1 LDSGFDKIRRNNCT
15 LFINKNFRND
25 NFEQALL
32 AGEKTL
38 QERYQLTPVFSSDT
52 SRVHKFT
59 VRFGGV
65 DRGVY
70 IKQYLCRS
78 SWDFIKHLVRPS
90 RARRAFKATLM
101 LEKNGFE
108 APAVVAV
115 GECKPSFFNRE
126 NFLVTLEAENTKQ
139 IYQFIPDNPENLAKE
154 RLQDKREL
162 IRAFG
167 QTAGKMHAAGIF
179 HGDLKLVNVLVRQE
193 KNGWRFFFIDNE
205 RTKKFYILPP
215 WLRLKNLVQVNMPPR
230 ETLGRTDQMRFFK
243 AYMSEN
249 PKIQDNWKRWAKK
262 AIIKTNWRL
271 EKRNKYFDHRHR
283 AKDNRSRCDESA

>member
-1 LDSGFDKIRRNNCT
+1 MDSGFDKIRRNNCT

-25 NFEQALL
+25 NLEQVLS

-65 DRGVY
+65 ERGVY
-70 IKQYLCRS
+70 FKQYLCRS
-78 SWDFIKHLVRPS
+78 AWDFIKHLLRPS
-90 RARRAFKATLM
+90 RARRAFKATLI

-108 APAVVAV
+108 APAVVAM
-115 GECKPSFFNRE
+115 GEWKSDFFNRS

-139 IYQFIPDNPENLAKE
+139 IYQFIPEGRENLTKE
-154 RLQDKREL
+154 QLRAKREL

-167 QTAGKMHAAGIF
+167 RTVGRMHAAGIF
-179 HGDLKLVNVLVRQE
+179 HGDLKLVNVLARQE

-230 ETLGRTDQMRFFK
+230 ETISSTDQMRFFK

-249 PKIQDNWKRWAKK
+249 PKIRDNWKRWAKK
-262 AIIKTNWRL
+262 VITKTNRRL
-271 EKRNKYFDHRHR
+271 LKRKARFLT
-283 AKDNRSRCDESA
+283 

>member
-1 LDSGFDKIRRNNCT
+1 MPTNWAYLFWGANILDSGFDKIRRNNCT
-15 LFINKNFRND
+15 LFVNKNSRND
-25 NFEQALL
+25 NFEQALS

-65 DRGVY
+65 ERWVY
-70 IKQYLCRS
+70 FKQYLCRS
-78 SWDFIKHLVRPS
+78 SWDFIKHLLRPS

-115 GECKPSFFNRE
+115 GEWKSDFFNRS
-126 NFLVTLEAENTKQ
+126 NFLVTLEAENTKP
-139 IYQFIPDNPENLAKE
+139 IYQFIPEGQENLTKE
-154 RLQDKREL
+154 QLRAKREL

-167 QTAGKMHAAGIF
+167 RTVGRMHAAGIF
-179 HGDLKLVNVLVRQE
+179 HGDLKLVNVLARRE

-230 ETLGRTDQMRFFK
+230 ETISSTDQMRFFK
-243 AYMSEN
+243 DYRSEN
-249 PKIQDNWKRWAKK
+249 PKIRDNWKRWAKK
-262 AIIKTNWRL
+262 VIAKTNRRL
-271 EKRNKYFDHRHR
+271 LKRKARFLT
-283 AKDNRSRCDESA
+283 

>member
-1 LDSGFDKIRRNNCT
+1 MDSGFDKIRRNNCT
-15 LFINKNFRND
+15 LFVNKNFRND

-59 VRFGGV
+59 VRFADV
-65 DRGVY
+65 ERGVY

-78 SWDFIKHLVRPS
+78 ALDFIKHLVRAS

-108 APAVVAV
+108 APVVVAM
-115 GECKPSFFNRE
+115 GECKSDFFNRR
-126 NFLVTLEAENTKQ
+126 NFLVTLEAENTKP
-139 IYQFIPDNPENLAKE
+139 IYQFIPEGQKNRTKE
-154 RLQDKREL
+154 QLRDKRKL

-167 QTAGKMHAAGIF
+167 RTVGRMHARGIF
-179 HGDLKLVNVLVRQE
+179 HGDLKVVNVLAKQE
-193 KNGWRFFFIDNE
+193 KSGWRFFFIDNE
-205 RTKKFYILPP
+205 RTKKFYILPS
-215 WLRLKNLVQVNMPPR
+215 WLRLKNLVQVNIPPR
-230 ETLGRTDQMRFFK
+230 ETIGRTDQMRFFK

-262 AIIKTNWRL
+262 AITKTNRRL
-271 EKRNKYFDHRHR
+271 LKRKTRFLT
-283 AKDNRSRCDESA
+283 

>member
-1 LDSGFDKIRRNNCT
+1 MDSGFDKIRRNNCT

-32 AGEKTL
+32 AGEKAL
-38 QERYQLTPVFSSDT
+38 QERYQLTAVFSSDT

-65 DRGVY
+65 ERGVY
-70 IKQYLCRS
+70 FKQYLCRS
-78 SWDFIKHLVRPS
+78 AWDFIKHLVRAS
-90 RARRAFKATLM
+90 RARRAFKATLV

-108 APAVVAV
+108 APVVVAM
-115 GECKPSFFNRE
+115 GECKSSFFDRE
-126 NFLVTLEAENTKQ
+126 NFLVTLEVENAKQ

-167 QTAGKMHAAGIF
+167 RTVGRMHARGIF
-179 HGDLKLVNVLVRQE
+179 HGDLKLVKQLARQE

-215 WLRLKNLVQVNMPPR
+215 WLRLKNLVQVNMH
-230 ETLGRTDQMRFFK
+230 RTPCLTNSDRMRFLK
-243 AYMSEN
+243 AYLQEN
-249 PKIQDNWKRWAKK
+249 PLIARKRSKWAKK
-262 AIIKTNWRL
+262 VITKTNRRL
-271 EKRNKYFDHRHR
+271 LKRKVRFLT
-283 AKDNRSRCDESA
+283 

>member
-1 LDSGFDKIRRNNCT
+1 MDSDFDKIRRSNCT

-25 NFEQALL
+25 NFEQVLL

-38 QERYQLTPVFSSDT
+38 QERYRLTPVFSSDT

-65 DRGVY
+65 ERWVY
-70 IKQYLCRS
+70 FKQYLCRS
-78 SWDFIKHLVRPS
+78 SWDFIKHLLRPS
-90 RARRAFKATLM
+90 RARRAFKATLI

-108 APAVVAV
+108 APAVVAM
-115 GECKPSFFNRE
+115 GEWKSDFFNRR
-126 NFLVTLEAENTKQ
+126 NFLVTLEAENTKP
-139 IYQFIPDNPENLAKE
+139 IYQFIPEGQENLTKEQLRAKH
-154 RLQDKREL
+154 EL

-167 QTAGKMHAAGIF
+167 RTVGKMHAAGIF
-179 HGDLKLVNVLVRQE
+179 HGDLKLVNVLARQE
-193 KNGWRFFFIDNE
+193 NNGWRFFFIDNE

-215 WLRLKNLVQVNMPPR
+215 WLRLKNLVQVNIPPR
-230 ETLGRTDQMRFFK
+230 ETISSTDQMRFFK

-262 AIIKTNWRL
+262 VITKTNRRL
-271 EKRNKYFDHRHR
+271 LKRKVRFLT
-283 AKDNRSRCDESA
+283 

>member
-1 LDSGFDKIRRNNCT
+1 MDSGFDKIRRNNCT
-15 LFINKNFRND
+15 LFVNKNSRND
-25 NFEQALL
+25 NFEQALS

-65 DRGVY
+65 ERWVY
-70 IKQYLCRS
+70 FKQYLCRS
-78 SWDFIKHLVRPS
+78 SWDFIKHLLRPS

-115 GECKPSFFNRE
+115 GEWKSDFFNRS
-126 NFLVTLEAENTKQ
+126 NFLVTLEAENTKP
-139 IYQFIPDNPENLAKE
+139 IYQFIPEGQENLTKE
-154 RLQDKREL
+154 QLRAKREL

-167 QTAGKMHAAGIF
+167 RTVGRMHAAGIF
-179 HGDLKLVNVLVRQE
+179 HGDLKLVNVLARRE

-230 ETLGRTDQMRFFK
+230 ETISSTDQMRFFK
-243 AYMSEN
+243 DYRSEN
-249 PKIQDNWKRWAKK
+249 PKIRDNWKRWAKK
-262 AIIKTNWRL
+262 VIAKTNRRL
-271 EKRNKYFDHRHR
+271 LKRKARFLT
-283 AKDNRSRCDESA
+283 

>member
-1 LDSGFDKIRRNNCT
+1 LDSGFDKIRRSNCT

-25 NFEQALL
+25 NFEQVLL

-59 VRFGGV
+59 VRLGGV
-65 DRGVY
+65 KRWVY
-70 IKQYLCRS
+70 FKQYLCRS
-78 SWDFIKHLVRPS
+78 AWDFIKHLVRPS
-90 RARRAFKATLM
+90 RARRAFKATLV

-108 APAVVAV
+108 APAVVV
-115 GECKPSFFNRE
+115 MGEWKSDFFNRR

-139 IYQFIPDNPENLAKE
+139 IYQFIPEGQENLTKE
-154 RLQDKREL
+154 QLRAKREL

-167 QTAGKMHAAGIF
+167 RTAGRMHAAGIF
-179 HGDLKLVNVLVRQE
+179 HGDLKVVNVLARQE

-215 WLRLKNLVQVNMPPR
+215 WLRLKNLVQLNMHRSPCLANSDR
-230 ETLGRTDQMRFFK
+230 MRFLK
-243 AYMSEN
+243 AYLQEN
-249 PKIQDNWKRWAKK
+249 PLIARKRSKWVKKI
-262 AIIKTNWRL
+262 ITKTNWRL
-271 EKRNKYFDHRHR
+271 EKKYKCFD
-283 AKDNRSRCDESA
+283 